1 VSSRE
6 SRRYPYAPDPG
17 DLPLRRGEA
26 WGGWLVTRTVVG
38 AALWLVLGSLA
49 AALLSLGGLWSPW
62 VAGPVLLVLAV
73 VAGIGAALVP
83 VRPLPVWSAALLVV
97 LAVGATAWAGVTH
110 SEQVLPRRD
119 SGSYLQSAIQLAA
132 GHSRPI
138 EVSPDSVGGPDVLA
152 IDGITLAS
160 PAFYATGTPQQPSIQ
175 PQFPVGAS
183 AWYSV
188 AWWVAGPAG
197 TAWAP
202 AILFGLTVLGVGLLA
217 ATLVGPRWGP
227 LAALGT
233 GLLFPLLHVARST
246 YSEPVSL
253 PVLAAGLLTL
263 VVAARGA
270 AFPEVVMARRAAVL
284 AGVLMGGAIVI
295 RVDALREVVLVV
307 PVVVLAALQRQS
319 HARALGV
326 STAVSTAV
334 AFGVTWLTSSE
345 YLGSIAGSLL
355 PLVAMG
361 VVACLLGVVLL
372 WGSARGWSL
381 PAVLRAWLPRLLAGG
396 FVLVGLVLASRP
408 WWQVV
413 RQSAAD
419 PGARVVAGLQAR
431 QGLTVDGGRT
441 YAEHTVAWLAWWV
454 GPVALGL
461 ALVATAVLAHRAASA
476 WVDDRELPSW
486 TGPAV
491 VAIGSTL
498 LTLYRPGITPDH
510 PWADRRLVIAL
521 PTIVVLTVACAA
533 LVSRWPTKRLPYAV
547 NVAVSVAIAAAL
559 LVPTAVAT
567 RPHADERVELG
578 EWAAVD
584 TVCAAMRPG
593 DVALMVDSR
602 AANEWPQVLRG
613 YCGVNALSTTSSLRN
628 EPSRLGAAVQQ
639 VQRAVEAK
647 GGRVVLVAA
656 DSPDGLQRL
665 GLKGAVV
672 AVDAR
677 VQEDDRL
684 LERRPDSLVELPIRV
699 YLGRLG

>member
-1 VSSRE
+1 MSSRE

-17 DLPLRRGEA
+17 DLPLLRGEA
-26 WGGWLVTRTVVG
+26 WGGWLVTRTVTWS
-38 AALWLVLGSLA
+38 ALWLVLGSVA
-49 AALLSLGGLWSPW
+49 AALLSLVGLWTPW
-62 VAGPVLLVLAV
+62 VAGATLLVLAV
-73 VAGIGAALVP
+73 VAGLGARLVP
-83 VRPLPVWSAALLVV
+83 VRALPVWSAALLVV
-97 LAVGATAWAGVTH
+97 LAVGATVWAGTTH

-119 SGSYLQSAIQLAA
+119 SGSYLQSAIQLSA
-132 GHSRPI
+132 GHERPI
-138 EVSPDSVGGPDVLA
+138 AVAPGSVGGPDVLA

-160 PAFYATGTPQQPSIQ
+160 PAFYATGTPQHPTIQ
-175 PQFPVGAS
+175 PQFPIGAS

-202 AILFGLTVLGVGLLA
+202 AVLFGLTVLGVGLLA
-217 ATLVGPRWGP
+217 ATVVGPRWGP

-233 GLLFPLLHVARST
+233 ALLFPLVHVARST

-253 PVLAAGLLTL
+253 PVLAAGLLAIVL
-263 VVAARGA
+263 AARSAGY
-270 AFPEVVMARRAAVL
+270 PDVVTARRAAVV
-284 AGVLMGGAIVI
+284 AGVLMGGAVAI

-307 PVVVLAALQRQS
+307 PVVVLAALQRQA
-319 HARALGV
+319 HARVLGLA
-326 STAVSTAV
+326 TAGSTAV

-345 YLGSIAGSLL
+345 YLRSIAGSLL
-355 PLVAMG
+355 PLVALG
-361 VVACLLGVVLL
+361 AVTCLVGAVLL
-372 WGSARGWSL
+372 WGSERGWSMPPL
-381 PAVLRAWLPRLLAGG
+381 VQAWLPRVLAGG

-431 QGLTVDGGRT
+431 QGLAVDGGRT
-441 YAEHTVAWLAWWV
+441 YAEHTLTWMSWWV
-454 GPVALGL
+454 GPIALGL
-461 ALVATAVLAHRAASA
+461 ALVATAVLAHRAATS
-476 WVDDRELPSW
+476 WVDGRQLPGWS
-486 TGPAV
+486 GPAV
-491 VAIGSTL
+491 IAIGSTL

-521 PTIVVLTVACAA
+521 PTVVVLTVACAA
-533 LVSRWPTKRLPYAV
+533 VVSRWSTRRLPYAV
-547 NVAVSVAIAAAL
+547 NVAVSVGIAAAL
-559 LVPTAVAT
+559 LVPTALAT
-567 RPHADERVELG
+567 RPHVDERVELG
-578 EWAAVD
+578 EWKAVD
-584 TVCAAMRPG
+584 TVCAALRPG
-593 DVALMVDSR
+593 DVAVMVDSR

-613 YCGVNALSTTSSLRN
+613 YCGVSALSTTSALRN
-628 EPSRLGAAVQQ
+628 DPSRLGAAVQQ
-639 VQRAVEAK
+639 VQRAVEAR